1 MLTKKN
7 LYFLAILPD
16 PITSQ
21 RVADIK
27 EDIFNQYGYSY
38 GQRLPAHIT
47 LQSPFI
53 LPDEGNEIKLRRILF
68 ELAGKWKPFRL
79 KVCNFDS
86 IENRVLTLDVC
97 HSIDLNA
104 FQAELTSLLE
114 KRAGVPLTQLSL
126 QFNPHITLAHRD
138 IPAEEFDALW
148 DEYKSRKFD
157 ASFEVHHLVLFK
169 HDETEWQLL
178 DAVKLE
184 KKKEKLKVRA

>member
-27 EDIFNQYGYSY
+27 EELFHRFGYSY
-38 GQRLPAHIT
+38 AQRLPAHIS

-53 LPDEGNEIKLRRILF
+53 MHHEANERKLRRILF
-68 ELAGKWKPFRL
+68 EMADKWKPFKL
-79 KVCNFDS
+79 KVCNFQS
-86 IENRVLTLDVC
+86 IENSVLTLDVC
-97 HSIDLNA
+97 DSADLNA
-104 FQAELTSLLE
+104 FQSELTLLLE
-114 KRAGVPLTQLSL
+114 KKAGVPLTQLSL

-138 IPAEEFDALW
+138 IPSEDFEALW
-148 DEYKSRKFD
+148 NEFSTRKFD

-169 HDETEWQLL
+169 HDDTEWKML

-184 KKKEKLKVRA
+184 KKRQKMKV